1 MKISAVNSQR
11 SFGNVYLIKSTTNS
25 PYVKSRKIDDS
36 TYGVALLLNNKNHRL
51 YSKRDGEKIRNFF
64 AANIDDYT
72 GRNGSKMV
80 RAGQNI
86 FLITGK
92 DIKNYNNFMANKNQ
106 QCKEI
111 YSNRFLSESAKIAQI
126 ANLDCKEQE
135 YLSIRENGEFS
146 LSSSKFAGWV
156 MSYEQM
162 MGYAP
167 CNYKLDRISF
177 KPFDKK
183 HKEGEIK
190 L

>member
-1 MKISAVNSQR
+1 MKINAVNSQR

-64 AANIDDYT
+64 ASNIDDYT

-92 DIKNYNNFMANKNQ
+92 DIKDYNNFMANKKQ
-106 QCKEI
+106 PCKEI
-111 YSNRFLSESAKIAQI
+111 DSNRFLSES
-126 ANLDCKEQE
+126 
-135 YLSIRENGEFS
+135 
-146 LSSSKFAGWV
+146 
-156 MSYEQM
+156 
-162 MGYAP
+162 
-167 CNYKLDRISF
+167 
-177 KPFDKK
+177 
-183 HKEGEIK
+183 
-190 L
+190 